1 MSQTTTKSF
10 ATCSNGLYEPMTEM
24 TAEWFD
30 GTTKCA
36 STSELINAYR
46 ATKSAKKKSQLPV
59 CCFQASFGLSI
70 NKVGVEGTWRES
82 TASHL
87 TGLAVIDLD
96 HVENPLE
103 IVDRILGREDF
114 SELGILLIY
123 ITPSGQG
130 IKIVFIA
137 RPEWGNLMDNQYE
150 MAQLL
155 GVLAV
160 VDSGCKDAARASFVP
175 KFDDVKF
182 LDESLFTY
190 SNPAYDEQYGDLYRK
205 KPAKSGPTQKKW
217 KDYEKELR
225 AKKKAEKAAKKS
237 KAVAESKIGP
247 STELK
252 SQPVDD
258 SKSTSVAER
267 NSAPVNEGNSSP
279 VESSELIYHGVPYS
293 KIATALVNEFGEP
306 QTGDRH
312 KTMMQMGNMLSVICD
327 NNPQLLTTIM
337 QGLPFVQSL
346 INERGLQEVERA
358 MSYITEN
365 STYIYP
371 SKELKKA
378 MKTAGVKEPERG
390 SNDDLAQLP
399 LAEWADKIEALMPYY
414 PCLREICVGLP
425 REVWPA
431 ALFVGAAF
439 FGTLMTRCTYRYW
452 YKPNEKKRLNY
463 CVLVIGD
470 PASGKS
476 FAVRLDKII
485 LAPIKNQSSKASDAV
500 NKYKRETMAR
510 STSTKAQDQDALQ
523 KPTEI
528 DRYMIPRTAN
538 GVFIENMVNAK
549 EIVNG
554 EEMNLHMVTF
564 DSELTNSTK
573 MQKGGSWIDKSAM
586 ELKAF
591 HNEEDGQKYA
601 NEKSY
606 SGFFNVYWNY
616 VYTGTPDSLTEKVN
630 ARTFGSGLAT
640 RLATIP
646 MPEPTFDLE
655 SLMVQAD
662 DCTEADITI
671 SEWADKLNS
680 RYGELP
686 LDKLSKCT
694 YDWTANRMKIAE
706 FNNKDKADLMLI
718 KRVGYYGM
726 NIPAPFIDMRHWDER
741 EQNGTYEVDDI
752 DVSFC
757 QLILDIQYRCQHHFY
772 GGLAY
777 NYYDNQARDKAANY
791 TCHTSRFA
799 QCFKLLPE
807 KFSRQQFADTFE
819 IANADSCGKQIDGL
833 IKEGAII
840 RLKRDSYEKK
850 VVNL

>member
-1 MSQTTTKSF
+1 MLQSISKNY
-10 ATCSNGLYEPMTEM
+10 ATCSNGLYEPMTTM

-46 ATKSAKKKSQLPV
+46 NTKSAKKKSQLPV
-59 CCFQASFGLSI
+59 CCFQACFGLSI
-70 NKVGVEGTWRES
+70 NKKGVEGIWRES

-96 HVENPLE
+96 HVDNPLE

-137 RPEWGNLMDNQYE
+137 RPEWGCLMDNQYE

-175 KFDDVKF
+175 KYDDVKF

-205 KPAKSGPTQKKW
+205 KPAKSGPTQQKW

-225 AKKKAEKAAKKS
+225 AKKKAEKAAKES
-237 KAVAESKIGP
+237 KAVDALP
-247 STELK
+247 
-252 SQPVDD
+252 
-258 SKSTSVAER
+258 VAER
-267 NSAPVNEGNSSP
+267 NSAPAESTEP
-279 VESSELIYHGVPYS
+279 VYHGVPYS
-293 KIATALVNEFGEP
+293 KIATALTSELGEP

-327 NNPQLLTTIM
+327 NNPQLLSTIM
-337 QGLPFVQSL
+337 QGLPYVQSL
-346 INERGLQEVERA
+346 IEERGLQEVERA
-358 MSYITEN
+358 MTYITEN

-371 SKELKKA
+371 SAELKRALKV
-378 MKTAGVKEPERG
+378 AGVKEPEKG
-390 SNDDLAQLP
+390 SNESLAQLP

-452 YKPNEKKRLNY
+452 FKPNEKKRLNY
-463 CVLVIGD
+463 CVLIIGD

-476 FAVRLDKII
+476 FAVRLDRLI

-510 STSTKAQDQDALQ
+510 STSTKAQEQDALQ

-573 MQKGGSWIDKSAM
+573 MQKGGSWIDKTAM

-686 LDKLSKCT
+686 LDKLSQCT

-726 NIPAPFIDMRHWDER
+726 NIPAPFIDMRHWEER

-757 QLILDIQYRCQHHFY
+757 QLVLDIQYRCQHHFY

-777 NYYDNQARDKAANY
+777 NYYDNQARDKTANY

-807 KFSRQQFADTFE
+807 KFSRKQFAKTFD
-819 IANADSCGKQIDGL
+819 IANPDSCGKQIEGL

>member
-1 MSQTTTKSF
+1 METKKFF
-10 ATCSNGLYEPMTEM
+10 ATCSNGLYEPMTTM

-46 ATKSAKKKSQLPV
+46 NTKSAKKKSQLPV
-59 CCFQASFGLSI
+59 CCFQACFGLSI
-70 NKVGVEGTWRES
+70 NKKGVEGIWRES

-96 HVENPLE
+96 HVDNPLE

-137 RPEWGNLMDNQYE
+137 RPEWGCLMDNQYE

-175 KFDDVKF
+175 KYDDVKF

-205 KPAKSGPTQKKW
+205 KPAKSGPTQQKW

-225 AKKKAEKAAKKS
+225 AKKKAEKAAKES
-237 KAVAESKIGP
+237 KAVDALP
-247 STELK
+247 
-252 SQPVDD
+252 
-258 SKSTSVAER
+258 VAER
-267 NSAPVNEGNSSP
+267 NSAPAESTEP
-279 VESSELIYHGVPYS
+279 VYHGVPYS
-293 KIATALVNEFGEP
+293 KIATALTSELGEP

-327 NNPQLLTTIM
+327 NNPQLLSTIM
-337 QGLPFVQSL
+337 QGLPYVQSL
-346 INERGLQEVERA
+346 IEERGLQEVERA
-358 MSYITEN
+358 MTYITEN

-371 SKELKKA
+371 SAELKRALKV
-378 MKTAGVKEPERG
+378 AGVKEPEKG
-390 SNDDLAQLP
+390 SNESLAQLP

-452 YKPNEKKRLNY
+452 FKPNEKKRLNY
-463 CVLVIGD
+463 CVLIIGD

-476 FAVRLDKII
+476 FAVRLDRLI

-510 STSTKAQDQDALQ
+510 STSTKAQEQDALQ

-573 MQKGGSWIDKSAM
+573 MQKGGSWIDKTAM

-686 LDKLSKCT
+686 LDKLSQCT

-726 NIPAPFIDMRHWDER
+726 NIPAPFIDMRHWEER

-757 QLILDIQYRCQHHFY
+757 QLVLDIQYRCQHHFY

-777 NYYDNQARDKAANY
+777 NYYDNQARDKTANY

-807 KFSRQQFADTFE
+807 KFSRKQFAKTFD
-819 IANADSCGKQIDGL
+819 IANPDSCGKQIEGL
-833 IKEGAII
+833 IKEGAIK

>member
-1 MSQTTTKSF
+1 METKKFF
-10 ATCSNGLYEPMTEM
+10 ATCSNGLYEPMTTM

-46 ATKSAKKKSQLPV
+46 STKSAKKKSQLPV
-59 CCFQASFGLSI
+59 CCFQACFGLSI
-70 NKVGVEGTWRES
+70 NKKGVEGIWRES

-96 HVENPLE
+96 HVDNPLE

-137 RPEWGNLMDNQYE
+137 RPEWGCLMDNQYE

-205 KPAKSGPTQKKW
+205 KPAKSGPTQQKW

-225 AKKKAEKAAKKS
+225 AKKKAEKSAKES
-237 KAVAESKIGP
+237 KAVDALP
-247 STELK
+247 
-252 SQPVDD
+252 
-258 SKSTSVAER
+258 VAER

-279 VESSELIYHGVPYS
+279 VESSEPIYHGVPYS
-293 KIATALVNEFGEP
+293 KIATV
-306 QTGDRH
+306 
-312 KTMMQMGNMLSVICD
+312 QMGNMLSVICD

-371 SKELKKA
+371 SAELKRALKV
-378 MKTAGVKEPERG
+378 AGVKEPEKG
-390 SNDDLAQLP
+390 SNESLAQLP

-452 YKPNEKKRLNY
+452 FKPNEKKRLNY
-463 CVLVIGD
+463 CVLIIGD

-476 FAVRLDKII
+476 FAVRLDRLI

-573 MQKGGSWIDKSAM
+573 MQKGGSWIDKTAM

-686 LDKLSKCT
+686 LDKLSQCT

-726 NIPAPFIDMRHWDER
+726 NIPAPFIDMRHWEER

-757 QLILDIQYRCQHHFY
+757 QLVLDIQYRCQHHFY

-799 QCFKLLPE
+799 QCFKMLPE
-807 KFSRQQFADTFE
+807 KFSRQQFAKTFD
-819 IANADSCGKQIDGL
+819 IANPDSCGKQIDGL
-833 IKEGAII
+833 IKEGAIK